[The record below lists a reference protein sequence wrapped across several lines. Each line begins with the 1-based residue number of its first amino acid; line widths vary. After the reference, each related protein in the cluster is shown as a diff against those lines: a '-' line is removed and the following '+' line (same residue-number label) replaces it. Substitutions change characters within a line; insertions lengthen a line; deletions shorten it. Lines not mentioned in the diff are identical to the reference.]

1 MEFSKYNVFV
11 EGYPQENYLTIY
23 NMFTHKIMCVTKN
36 SEAWSTQLRDKMLGQ
51 GILVDDQ
58 IMQQEEVLRFYHKEA
73 GNSNELIVML
83 ILTRKCNCKCV
94 YCYEEQQKAQFDDMI
109 DISRIISSI
118 IDLMKQMSVQNLKVI
133 FYGGEPL
140 LRKDIISRTS
150 QTFHDLLR
158 ERYSFS
164 IVTNGTQIE
173 KEDFVLWKE
182 LGLKAI
188 KVTLDGNE
196 KSHNSRRPYQ
206 NGTGSYH
213 DIVENLADIKDY
225 TYIVLNIVLDY
236 SVEGIQDLIT
246 DLRKKGIE
254 PEVSLCVK
262 EPNDYNSEEKAT
274 LVLRTAE
281 LLASMQVYQSTKI
294 GFDHGI
300 ICMGKNTHTF
310 GIDGKGVVY
319 RCNGDFNSVI
329 GTISSDIEKP
339 FSQIKSKCA
348 QCKYLPICFGGCL
361 YKHRC
366 EYNYFDKVVPGLV
379 KIYTRRTV

>member
-1 MEFSKYNVFV
+1 M
-11 EGYPQENYLTIY
+11 
-23 NMFTHKIMCVTKN
+23 
-36 SEAWSTQLRDKMLGQ
+36 
-51 GILVDDQ
+51 
-58 IMQQEEVLRFYHKEA
+58 
-73 GNSNELIVML
+73 
-83 ILTRKCNCKCV
+83 
-94 YCYEEQQKAQFDDMI
+94 
-109 DISRIISSI
+109 
-118 IDLMKQMSVQNLKVI
+118 
-133 FYGGEPL
+133 
-140 LRKDIISRTS
+140 
-150 QTFHDLLR
+150 
-158 ERYSFS
+158 
-164 IVTNGTQIE
+164 
-173 KEDFVLWKE
+173 
-182 LGLKAI
+182 
-188 KVTLDGNE
+188 DGNE

-225 TYIVLNIVLDY
+225 THIVLNIVLDY

-319 RCNGDFNSVI
+319 RLSLI
-329 GTISSDIEKP
+329 HISEP
-339 FSQIKSKCA
+339 
-348 QCKYLPICFGGCL
+348 
-361 YKHRC
+361 
-366 EYNYFDKVVPGLV
+366 
-379 KIYTRRTV
+379 TRH